1 MLYRC
6 KGASERTHSLCT
18 HVYNT
23 DMTLYVLYGV
33 FYPMKEYVVNW
44 QATIYL
50 VEGARGFKL
59 YLSEIITI
67 IMKML
72 GNKINV
78 GIRLS

>member
-1 MLYRC
+1 MF
-6 KGASERTHSLCT
+6 CT
-18 HVYNT
+18 
-23 DMTLYVLYGV
+23 V
-33 FYPMKEYVVNW
+33 FIYLMKEYVVNW

-59 YLSEIITI
+59 YLSEITTI

-78 GIRLS
+78 EIGH